1 MNSNPDTLPVAPPAA
16 PQIGLAVASLVLGIL
31 ACVLSL
37 FVIGALFG
45 LVGLLLG
52 FTHVQRKSGRN
63 HMAWW
68 GIGLSIASILASV
81 AAGIAYYSLFQKL
94 NVPSGAAGAL
104 SQWEEV
110 VAPDISV
117 TTLDGKTIKLG
128 DLKGK
133 RVVLDFWATW
143 CGPCVREIPHFIKL
157 YNETSHDE
165 LVIVGISGEDTATV
179 QSFVTKEGV
188 NYPIAVASGF
198 RSPYKDIRY
207 IPTTFYI
214 DRNGVIRSVAVGYSQ
229 FDQLKRRALG
239 GDYQGQPKAA
249 RGAPPRFP

>member
-1 MNSNPDTLPVAPPAA
+1 MNSNPDTLPVAPPVT

-52 FTHVQRKSGRN
+52 FIHVQRKSGRN
-63 HMAWW
+63 YMAWW
-68 GIGLSIASILASV
+68 GISLSIVSILASV
-81 AAGIAYYSLFQKL
+81 AAGIVYYRVFQKL
-94 NVPSGAAGAL
+94 NVSSGATGAL
-104 SQWEEV
+104 SQWEGV
-110 VAPDISV
+110 LAPDISV

-165 LVIVGISGEDTATV
+165 LMIVGISREETATV
-179 QSFVTKEGV
+179 RSFVTKEGM
-188 NYPIAVASGF
+188 NYPIAVARGF
-198 RSPYKDIRY
+198 PSPYKDIQY
-207 IPTTFYI
+207 IPTTFFI
-214 DRNGVIRSVAVGYSQ
+214 DRNGVIQSVAVGYNQ
-229 FDQLKRRALG
+229 FDRLKERALA
-239 GDYQGQPKAA
+239 GDYQGQPKPAP
-249 RGAPPRFP
+249 GAPPRIP